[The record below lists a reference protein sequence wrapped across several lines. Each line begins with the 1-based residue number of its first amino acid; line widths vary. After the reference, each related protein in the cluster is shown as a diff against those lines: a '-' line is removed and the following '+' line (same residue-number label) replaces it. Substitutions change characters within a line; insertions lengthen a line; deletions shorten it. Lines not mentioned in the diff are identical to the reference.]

1 MTWQIKLIL
10 AVAISLA
17 GLVGGWTLHAWR
29 TDSQMQAKETTI
41 AKIRQRHA
49 EQLGEQATAAREVAR
64 LVQRATDLNQAA
76 LAAVDTKLS
85 GERDAEK
92 LEADRLRKC
101 VGNGTCGVRI
111 VTKRAACAAGASD
124 SAGRLD
130 ADAGSVGDATIPLGE
145 DTGIAVL
152 DLRDSVKE
160 DARKLEYLRA
170 YATQCAGIKA
180 QNQQLNMHPR

>member
-1 MTWQIKLIL
+1 MTLERTIL
-10 AVAISLA
+10 AAAAIALA
-17 GLVGGWTLHAWR
+17 GLAGGWTLHAWR
-29 TDSQMQAKETTI
+29 TDSQLQAKDTVI
-41 AKIRQRHA
+41 AQIQQRHA
-49 EQLGEQATAAREVAR
+49 VQLGEQATAAREVAR

-76 LAAVDTKLS
+76 IAAVDTKLS

-111 VTKRAACAAGASD
+111 VTKRAACTAGASD
-124 SAGRLD
+124 GGGRLD
-130 ADAGSVGDATIPLGE
+130 AGAGSVGDATIALDG

-160 DARKLEYLRA
+160 DAAKLEYLRA
-170 YATQCAGIKA
+170 YAIQCAGIKA

>member
-1 MTWQIKLIL
+1 MTLERTIL
-10 AVAISLA
+10 AAAGIALA
-17 GLVGGWTLHAWR
+17 GLAGGWTLHAWR
-29 TDSQMQAKETTI
+29 TDSQLQAKDTAI
-41 AKIRQRHA
+41 AQIRQSHA
-49 EQLGEQATAAREVAR
+49 EQLSEQATAAREVAR

-124 SAGRLD
+124 SGGRLD
-130 ADAGSVGDATIPLGE
+130 ADAGSVGDATIPLDG

-180 QNQQLNMHPR
+180 QNQQLNVHQR

>member
-1 MTWQIKLIL
+1 MTLERTIL
-10 AVAISLA
+10 AAAGIALA
-17 GLVGGWTLHAWR
+17 GLAGGWTLHAWR
-29 TDSQMQAKETTI
+29 TDSQLQAKETTI
-41 AKIRQRHA
+41 AQIRQRHA
-49 EQLGEQATAAREVAR
+49 EQLEEQATAARNVQR

-76 LAAVDTKLS
+76 IAAVDNKLS

-111 VTKRAACAAGASD
+111 VTKRAACAAGAGD
-124 SAGRLD
+124 GGGRIDAG
-130 ADAGSVGDATIPLGE
+130 AGSVGDAAIALDG
-145 DTGIAVL
+145 DTGLAVL

-160 DARKLEYLRA
+160 DAAKLEYLRA
-170 YATQCAGIKA
+170 YASQCAGIKA